1 MKTVTM
7 LLPEFICNIN
17 EINTS
22 LNKDHN
28 AEMQKFKEKMVKFF
42 LRTSLSRDA
51 FNTTK
56 EALSS
61 IHWVTSGNREKKRT
75 F

>member
-1 MKTVTM
+1 M

-42 LRTSLSRDA
+42 LRTLLSRDT
-51 FNTTK
+51 FNTTE

-61 IHWVTSGNREKKRT
+61 IHWVTSGNREKKRK